1 MRSVSIGARSL
12 KTVYHAHQTQF
23 IIQQLMNVKLLDMI
37 APEVRSMI
45 NMIKNVFV
53 PQSILTGMVNNVS
66 IVRMV

>member
-1 MRSVSIGARSL
+1 
-12 KTVYHAHQTQF
+12 
-23 IIQQLMNVKLLDMI
+23 MNVKLLDMI